1 MMTARSKQSRLGFQ
15 EQVLVDHGKTTMTE
29 NDDPIQK
36 EKQDLDEDCSTNVIL
51 SQIKLTALGQKM

>member
-1 MMTARSKQSRLGFQ
+1 MGSK

-29 NDDPIQK
+29 NVDPIQK
-36 EKQDLDEDCSTNVIL
+36 EKQDLDEDCSTNEIL